1 MNSSSDAP
9 ARGAGNKIKIYLIG
23 IAVVLILGAIL
34 YFVGLQAGRAQLGA
48 QAAKF
53 EVERNGLNSK
63 VTTAQ
68 SERDAARDRAAL
80 METRAALY
88 RTAIDL
94 DARNFGTA
102 NTHLKEAATALGRV
116 KTPDTSQLRGE
127 IEATDLNVAV
137 NLGGQRAKVLSFAD
151 QLNQII
157 PVEIE
162 TTAPGVTSSPG
173 ATASMPED
181 VNSATSTLS
190 GDTATAPATP

>member
-1 MNSSSDAP
+1 M
-9 ARGAGNKIKIYLIG
+9 ILIG
-23 IAVVLILGAIL
+23 VAVVLVLGAVL
-34 YFVGLQAGRAQLGA
+34 YFVGLQSGRAQLAA

-53 EVERNGLNSK
+53 DVERNGLNSK
-63 VTTAQ
+63 VTTA
-68 SERDAARDRAAL
+68 ETARDAALDRAAM

-116 KTPDTSQLRGE
+116 KSPDTSQLRGE

-137 NLGGQRAKVLSFAD
+137 NLGDQRTQVLGFAE
-151 QLNQII
+151 QLNKVM

-162 TTAPGVTSSPG
+162 TTAPT
-173 ATASMPED
+173 ATASMPD
-181 VNSATSTLS
+181 
-190 GDTATAPATP
+190 DTATAPSMP

>member
-9 ARGAGNKIKIYLIG
+9 AKGAASPIKLYLIG
-23 IAVVLILGAIL
+23 AAVILVLGAIL
-34 YFVGLQAGRAQLGA
+34 YFVGLQSGRAQLDA

-63 VTTAQ
+63 VTTA
-68 SERDAARDRAAL
+68 ETARDNAL
-80 METRAALY
+80 DRSAMMETRAALY

-102 NTHLKEAATALGRV
+102 NTRLKEAAAALGRV
-116 KTPDTSQLRGE
+116 QTPDTSQLRSQ

-137 NLGGQRAKVLSFAD
+137 NLAGQRAQILGFAE
-151 QLNQII
+151 QLNKIM

-162 TTAPGVTSSPG
+162 TTAAT
-173 ATASMPED
+173 ATASMPD
-181 VNSATSTLS
+181 DA
-190 GDTATAPATP
+190 ATAPLPGDAATAPSVP